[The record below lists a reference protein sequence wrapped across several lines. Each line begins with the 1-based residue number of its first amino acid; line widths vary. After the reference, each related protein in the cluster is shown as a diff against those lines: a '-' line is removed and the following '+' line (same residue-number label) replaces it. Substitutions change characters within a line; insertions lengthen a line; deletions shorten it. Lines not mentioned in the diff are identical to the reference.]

1 MENQFLYTL
10 LIPALPFL
18 SFLILALAGKKMS
31 HRLAGIIGTS
41 SLGVVMTLA
50 YYTAYQYFTLPRTAE
65 GVYHALVPFNI
76 TWLPLGT
83 LHFDMGIL
91 LDPISVMMLIVIT
104 TVSFMVHIKM
114 ERA

>member
-31 HRLAGIIGTS
+31 HHAAGIIGTS
-41 SLGVVMTLA
+41 SLGVVMALA

-65 GVYHALVPFNI
+65 GIYQALVPFNV

-104 TVSFMVHIKM
+104 TVSFMVHIY
-114 ERA
+114 AW